1 LNLAKKL
8 SKHPDFINKY
18 KNNTDPFTR
27 KPAFKKMV
35 DSLMVTYKRD
45 ITDLY
50 KLYRNDKSAEESLLQ
65 ILEDLVEM
73 EPV

>member
-1 LNLAKKL
+1 
-8 SKHPDFINKY
+8 
-18 KNNTDPFTR
+18 
-27 KPAFKKMV
+27 
-35 DSLMVTYKRD
+35 MVTYKRD